1 VYQWIDRLEDSIA
14 RAFSHLLMLL
24 MYLNL
29 GDALLTLIW
38 VKLEIAEEL
47 NPMMDHLLDVGGWR
61 FVAYKTFLVGL
72 CGWALWRHRERKSV
86 RYCLVGCLGVYVYVA
101 SIHLRIIQ
109 VVCCS

>member
-1 VYQWIDRLEDSIA
+1 MNQWIGRLEESIA

-29 GDALLTLIW
+29 GDAILTLIW
-38 VKLEIAEEL
+38 VRMDIAEEL
-47 NPMMDHLLDVGGWR
+47 NPMMAHLLDAGGWR

-72 CGWALWRHRERKSV
+72 CGWALWRNRERKSV
-86 RYCLVGCLGVYVYVA
+86 QYCLLGCIGVYVYVA